1 MPSTSYRDR
10 YDDPRPNP
18 KRRRWWHW
26 FTWAQFST
34 RSLLLLVV
42 IASFGSLYLRHTLRA
57 TRQKEGLARLAKSAS
72 VTSSERNGVVV
83 ELRMR
88 FPKHSTLTAGDF
100 EGIELLDDLEQLII
114 EVDYLSPDALDP
126 IVHRHGLAELELV
139 GELPDLS
146 LSHLPTTLSVSSFAI
161 NRTSSDSPKEAI
173 RTVTRWP
180 GLRKFTLQGIGEDP
194 TLLEVAAPESAIRE
208 LSLVGGFLS
217 TQSAASSTIPSVKT
231 ASGME
236 EIHLYQLANWRSLR
250 SLELLRL
257 TLRHQ
262 VDSPSLAKLER
273 LSIAHCDAAESTVDG
288 LVGLPELR
296 FIRLWNC
303 VAKPRQI
310 GIALA
315 GPKLSDFELLALD
328 ANGTSLSGLSNT
340 KSLQRLTLSL
350 NLADDAMLR
359 SLAACPT
366 VKEVELVNL
375 AGEKT
380 LPNLKR
386 VRQVEEEIERL
397 LEKR

>member
-1 MPSTSYRDR
+1 MPSTSHRDR

-42 IASFGSLYLRHTLRA
+42 FASFGSLYLRHTLRA

-72 VTSSERNGVVV
+72 VVAAERNGVVV
-83 ELRMR
+83 ELRLR
-88 FPKHSTLTAGDF
+88 FSSTLTASDF
-100 EGIELLDDLEQLII
+100 DGIELLDDLEQLII
-114 EVDYLSPDALDP
+114 EVDDLAPHALEP
-126 IVHRHGLAELELV
+126 IVHRHGLSELELI
-139 GELPDLS
+139 GKLPDLS
-146 LSHLPTTLSVSSFAI
+146 LARLPANLPVSSFAI
-161 NRTSSDSPKEAI
+161 NRTSWDSPKEAI

-194 TLLEVAAPESAIRE
+194 TLLEVASPENAIRE

-250 SLELLRL
+250 SLQLLRL
-257 TLRHQ
+257 KLRNQ

-273 LSIAHCDAAESTVDG
+273 LSIAHCDAAASTLDG
-288 LVGLPELR
+288 LVGLPELK

-303 VAKPRQI
+303 MAKPQQI

-315 GPKLSDFELLALD
+315 GPKLSEFELLALD
-328 ANGTSLSGLSNT
+328 ANGAALNGLSNT

-350 NLADDAMLR
+350 NLVDDTMLR
-359 SLAACPT
+359 SLAACST
-366 VKEVELVNL
+366 IKEVELVNL

-386 VRQVEEEIERL
+386 VRHAEEEIERI